1 MQGMKG
7 DRNFKGFECALGASD
22 GAETFNRSEMTQ
34 SSSFL
39 PQLGSFKEAFPE
51 VGSAT
56 SVPVRIRTLDGMR
69 NEVPIRDNLLV
80 KIDTQGFED
89 KVIAGGRATIRRAR
103 VAIIEVSFVPL
114 YDGQPLFPDIYEAM
128 KGLGHTFA
136 GVLDVMRDPR
146 TSRVLQADAVF
157 MGGDAGNSG

>member
-1 MQGMKG
+1 
-7 DRNFKGFECALGASD
+7 
-22 GAETFNRSEMTQ
+22 MTQ

-51 VGSAT
+51 AAKAT
-56 SVPVRIRTLDGMR
+56 SVPVKIRTLDGMKD
-69 NEVPIRDNLLV
+69 EIAIQDSLLV

-89 KVIAGGRATIRRAR
+89 KVISGGRVTIRRAR

-114 YDGQPLFPDIYEAM
+114 YDGQPLFSDIYETM
-128 KGLGHTFA
+128 KSLGHTFA

-146 TSRVLQADAVF
+146 TSMVLQADAVF
-157 MGGDAGNSG
+157 IGGNVDQDV

>member
-1 MQGMKG
+1 
-7 DRNFKGFECALGASD
+7 
-22 GAETFNRSEMTQ
+22 MTQ

-51 VGSAT
+51 IGDET
-56 SVPVRIRTLDGMR
+56 SVPVRIRTLDGMKD
-69 NEVPIRDNLLV
+69 EIAIQDSLLV

-89 KVIAGGRATIRRAR
+89 KVISGGRSTIRRAR

-114 YDGQPLFPDIYEAM
+114 YDGQPLFPDIYDAM
-128 KGLGHTFA
+128 KGLGHTFV
-136 GVLDVMRDPR
+136 GVLDVMRDSR

-157 MGGDAGNSG
+157 MGGDVEGGG